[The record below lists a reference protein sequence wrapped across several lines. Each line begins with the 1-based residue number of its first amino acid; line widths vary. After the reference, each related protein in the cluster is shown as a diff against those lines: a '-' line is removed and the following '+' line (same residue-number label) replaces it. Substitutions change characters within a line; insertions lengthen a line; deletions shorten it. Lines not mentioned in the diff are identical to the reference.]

1 MFNRKKAALK
11 VSVNIL
17 TQCLV
22 FLFLQVRISAGIA
35 LSTPKQR
42 DSYGK
47 EELFSSIW
55 ISIVDALL
63 SSEELSDFTEFR
75 FKHNLQKKVRYP
87 FLYFRFVKV
96 FLLSAPMSSEVSF
109 LTPPPR
115 IVFSLKNSLGNL

>member
-1 MFNRKKAALK
+1 MFSKTSGYAKRRLAAQRSGKQSYLK

-22 FLFLQVRISAGIA
+22 ILFLQVRISAGIA

-47 EELFSSIW
+47 EELFTNIW
-55 ISIVDALL
+55 ICVIDALL

-87 FLYFRFVKV
+87 FYTL
-96 FLLSAPMSSEVSF
+96 
-109 LTPPPR
+109 
-115 IVFSLKNSLGNL
+115 